1 LAPKVATSPTPATVD
16 PGRWAW
22 HRKHSRFPRRTPAD
36 PAAIIEHY
44 YLAADAKPRKPK
56 ETGRGW
62 SWGGGSAWTAAI
74 IATHLLL
81 ALRTSTTNLPA
92 ITAQL
97 IAAGL
102 AMATLRALT
111 KNHPTAQPIQIV
123 SLTALA
129 LLGPEFYWYAVPTLT
144 LTLIGITS
152 SHDLL
157 RAHLDRREARR
168 GITYPMPSMAFGAP
182 GGVTKSAGLYG
193 KAAVTA
199 GARGETATAKI
210 LDLLL
215 EIPGTT
221 VLHGLKFPGSANA
234 DVDHAIV
241 NGRVVILVDS
251 KQFRAGQYAW
261 AEGEGTVIE
270 NTKTGTRYANHMA
283 SARRGYR
290 SILGSRAEVYAIVL
304 MHGKN
309 ATVGPNNTA
318 DGVLLAT
325 AQEAMA
331 AMGRIVD
338 QEFTSTRGHV
348 DNSRIV
354 GRMLLHMKR

>member
-1 LAPKVATSPTPATVD
+1 
-16 PGRWAW
+16 
-22 HRKHSRFPRRTPAD
+22 
-36 PAAIIEHY
+36 
-44 YLAADAKPRKPK
+44 
-56 ETGRGW
+56 
-62 SWGGGSAWTAAI
+62 
-74 IATHLLL
+74 LLL

-111 KNHPTAQPIQIV
+111 KNHPTAQPIQTV
-123 SLTALA
+123 SLTAFA
-129 LLGPEFYWYAVPTLT
+129 VLGPEFHWYAVPA
-144 LTLIGITS
+144 LTLIAVTG
-152 SHDLL
+152 SHELL

-168 GITYPMPSMAFGAP
+168 GITYPMPPMAFGAP

-199 GARGETATAKI
+199 GARGETATAKL

-215 EIPGTT
+215 DIPGTT

-234 DVDHAIV
+234 DVDHAVV

-261 AEGEGTVIE
+261 AESEGTIIE

-290 SILGSRAEVYAIVL
+290 RILGSRTEVYAIVL
-304 MHGKN
+304 MHGKG
-309 ATVGPNNTA
+309 ATVGPNKTA

-325 AQEAMA
+325 AQDAMA
-331 AMGRIVD
+331 SIGAIVD
-338 QEFTSTRGHV
+338 REYTDTRGQT
-348 DNSRIV
+348 DNSRTV
-354 GRMLLHMKR
+354 GRLLLHMKR